1 MGQDLVPKG
10 RVVKGFLWIRMGT
23 QDFSFEAEYLLFHSL
38 PSWRGTET
46 LASIYGTGT
55 TEVKEVLP
63 RVLKDFPS
71 GLTRPYENV
80 VRPPARPP
88 SRRMCLC
95 RSVS

>member
-1 MGQDLVPKG
+1 
-10 RVVKGFLWIRMGT
+10 MGT

-38 PSWRGTET
+38 PSWRGAET

-63 RVLKDFPS
+63 RVLKDLPS
-71 GLTRPYENV
+71 GLTRPSENV
-80 VRPPARPP
+80 GQQQR
-88 SRRMCLC
+88 SRCQKERTYLC